1 MKNKVT
7 PTGIVDAD
15 STIIF
20 KSALLIH
27 RYARSTCKFNKMDAG
42 IYRDKVKSIVRNARV
57 LKQLQE
63 DASKPRHLKVL
74 NNINKGLLL
83 VIENMNNLDGISLE
97 AVKEQID
104 QDYGYFGYETLQ
116 QFKFPNTFAEEVLSP
131 FQEKVEK
138 ASAEL
143 SQLNPVKEQAWKL
156 DPIRSLAR
164 LQANLPSKFNEG
176 SNTSRPDFHTYVQ
189 ALYLVELKS
198 TVSDDTVNKSIN
210 SA

>member
-15 STIIF
+15 STITF

-27 RYARSTCKFNKMDAG
+27 RYARSICKLNKVDAG
-42 IYRDKVKSIVRNARV
+42 IYGDKVKSIVRNARV

-63 DASKPRHLKVL
+63 DASKPRHLKIL
-74 NNINKGLLL
+74 KNINKGLLL
-83 VIENMNNLDGISLE
+83 VIENMNKLDGISLE
-97 AVKEQID
+97 AINVQID
-104 QDYGYFGYETLQ
+104 QEYGNFGYEKLR
-116 QFKFPNTFAEEVLSP
+116 QFKFPKAFAEEVLTP
-131 FQEKVEK
+131 YQEKVEK

-143 SQLNPVKEQAWKL
+143 SQLNPVKEQTWKL
-156 DPIRSLAR
+156 DPIRGLAR

-176 SNTSRPDFHTYVQ
+176 SNTPRLDFHTYVQ
-189 ALYLVELKS
+189 ALYQVELKS